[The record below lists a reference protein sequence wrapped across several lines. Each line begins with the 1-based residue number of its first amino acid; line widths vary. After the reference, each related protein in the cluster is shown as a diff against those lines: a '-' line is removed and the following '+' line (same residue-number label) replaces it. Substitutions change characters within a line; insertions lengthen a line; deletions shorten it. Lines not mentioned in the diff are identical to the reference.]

1 MSHLDEGQLLALRD
15 DPALAAE
22 ATVAHVE
29 TCTECR
35 GTLEAIR
42 GRASAV
48 AEALDALDTGGWDIE
63 GARERVR
70 LRVSERAGA
79 ATTATTAVAAV
90 PVAAVPATPLPARR
104 ARRVAWSLSRAAGL
118 LLITA
123 AGLSALP
130 GSPVRRWIER
140 MVSPAAVES
149 APPAPEPAAVAEP
162 VAPEEAG
169 IRLPLTGGPLDVV
182 LRGAAPG
189 TEIRVTWVP
198 GSEAALFAPVGSRF
212 TSGEGRMEADLA
224 SGPVRVELPRGVVPV
239 ILEVNGRLFLR
250 NTAAGLDVS
259 GPVAERAE
267 AGITFRLPPG

>member
-79 ATTATTAVAAV
+79 ATGAI
-90 PVAAVPATPLPARR
+90 PLPARR

-169 IRLPLTGGPLDVV
+169 IRLPLSGGPLDVV

-259 GPVAERAE
+259 GPVADRAE